1 MPASDTYLAQVW
13 VMEEM
18 SMLHRLE
25 RVDQTQGLPDQLF
38 HIYITSVNKAMCF

>member
-1 MPASDTYLAQVW
+1 MHLVQVW
-13 VMEEM
+13 VMKEM

-38 HIYITSVNKAMCF
+38 HISITSVNKAICF